1 VISSLYKEGIKYPI
15 HSNQMSPLELAL
27 INNFTDV
34 TLELLKVK
42 NLNRDYSLRRLE
54 LYELMQSNDTK
65 M

>member
-1 VISSLYKEGIKYPI
+1 
-15 HSNQMSPLELAL
+15 MSPLELAL